1 MYLNSKRN
9 NVDLDVVDS
18 LCRIG
23 QTAELIVT
31 KLGTVTLQ
39 VVTSSSS
46 IFSSV
51 VERCLTTNIKHITF
65 DLGDPYL
72 TMSSRYYTYCTSYLA
87 LELS

>member
-1 MYLNSKRN
+1 MYLNSKRS
-9 NVDLDVVDS
+9 NVDLDVFDS
-18 LCRIG
+18 RIG
-23 QTAELIVT
+23 QTAERIAT

-39 VVTSSSS
+39 VVTRSSS

-51 VERCLTTNIKHITF
+51 VERCLTTNIKHVTF

-87 LELS
+87 LN